1 MCEGLAEV
9 APYLSLKPSNGV
21 EGIVGEREPDGRAKT
36 ALALLRLAPSLSR
49 FSMAYDWLKGVADE
63 YDVIVIGSGL
73 GGLTGA
79 NVLAKAGHRVL
90 LLEHHYQFGGL
101 ATWFTRKGGHIFDIS
116 LHGFPS
122 GMLKSCRKYWTKEIA
137 DSIVQLKDIR
147 FVNPQMDVW
156 TTFTREDYTRVLVEQ
171 FKLPREQ
178 VEAFYDHLR
187 AMNYYDNNP
196 ETTGEMLARFFPGR
210 EDVHRLLMEPISY
223 ANGSNFDDPA
233 ITFGIVFSNFMGA
246 GVYTFR
252 GGSDLLIEKMT
263 DELKKNG
270 VELRKKVL
278 VDKIL
283 VEERDGR
290 KVACGIVAGNGRV
303 IRAKAVLSNANI
315 KNTIFRLAGEENFPA
330 DFVEQAKAVRINTS
344 SCQVYLGIRKGET
357 IPHIGDLVFTSAAP
371 KYSNEELTDLH
382 TTSRTFSVYYPD
394 TRPGSDR
401 YTVVASLNGRY
412 PEWKAL
418 SDEEYEKHK
427 ERLIE
432 ESIVALEN
440 FIPGVREKIDWKE
453 AATPRT
459 IERYTTHMSGT
470 SFGTKFEG
478 LPVSMSLSEKLPG
491 LYHAGSVGIIMSGWL
506 GTINY
511 GVITANKIDQ
521 YVRAQKRANDSADS
535 GAIKAANV

>member
-1 MCEGLAEV
+1 
-9 APYLSLKPSNGV
+9 
-21 EGIVGEREPDGRAKT
+21 
-36 ALALLRLAPSLSR
+36 
-49 FSMAYDWLKGVADE
+49 MAYDWLKGVADE

-116 LHGFPS
+116 LHGFPV
-122 GMLKSCRKYWTKEIA
+122 GMIKSCRKYWSKEIA

-171 FKLPREQ
+171 FGLDRGH
-178 VEAFYDHLR
+178 VETFYDYLR
-187 AMNYYDNNP
+187 GMNFYDNNP
-196 ETTGEMLARFFPGR
+196 ETTGQMLERFFPGR
-210 EDVHRLLMEPISY
+210 DDVKRLLIEPIAY
-223 ANGSNFDDPA
+223 ANGSTLDDPA

-252 GGSDLLIEKMT
+252 GGSDLLIEKRT
-263 DELKKNG
+263 DELRRNG

-278 VDKIL
+278 VERIL

-290 KVACGIVAGNGRV
+290 KVACGIVAKGGRV

-315 KNTIFRLAGEENFPA
+315 KNTVFRLGGEENFPA
-330 DFVEQAKAVRINTS
+330 DYIAAAQAVRINSS
-344 SCQVYLGIRKGET
+344 SCQVYLGIRKGES
-357 IPHIGDLVFTSAAP
+357 IPHIGDLVFTSQSQ
-371 KYSNEELTDLH
+371 KFSSQELTH
-382 TTSRTFSVYYPD
+382 FNTTSRTFSVYYPD

-401 YTVVASLNGRY
+401 YTVVVSLNGQY
-412 PEWKAL
+412 GDWSKL
-418 SDEEYEKHK
+418 SEEEYAREKQ
-427 ERLIE
+427 RLID
-432 ESIVALEN
+432 ESIAALER
-440 FIPGVREKIDWKE
+440 FIPDVRPKIDWTE

-459 IERYTTHMSGT
+459 IEYYTTHLGGT

-478 LPVSMSLSEKLPG
+478 LKVSMDLPEKLPG

-511 GVITANKIDQ
+511 GVIVANKIDKALFEMKQ
-521 YVRAQKRANDSADS
+521 RAAAAPASAT
-535 GAIKAANV
+535 A

>member
-1 MCEGLAEV
+1 
-9 APYLSLKPSNGV
+9 
-21 EGIVGEREPDGRAKT
+21 
-36 ALALLRLAPSLSR
+36 
-49 FSMAYDWLKGVADE
+49 MAYDWLKGVADE

-79 NVLAKAGHRVL
+79 NYLAKAGHRVL

-122 GMLKSCRKYWTKEIA
+122 GMIKSCRKYWTREIA

-171 FKLPREQ
+171 FHLERAD
-178 VEAFYDHLR
+178 VEKFYDHLR
-187 AMNYYDNNP
+187 SMNFYDENP
-196 ETTGEMLARFFPGR
+196 ETTGQMFERFFPGR
-210 EDVHRLLMEPISY
+210 HDVHRLLMEPIAY
-223 ANGSNFDDPA
+223 ANGSTLDDPA

-252 GGSDLLIEKMT
+252 GGSDLLIQKMIA
-263 DELKKNG
+263 ELKRNG
-270 VELRKKVL
+270 VECRKHVL
-278 VDKIL
+278 VDRIL
-283 VEERDGR
+283 VEEREGR
-290 KVACGIVAGNGRV
+290 KVVAGIVAKSGRV

-315 KNTIFRLAGEENFPA
+315 KNTIFRLVGEEHFAPE
-330 DFVEQAKAVRINTS
+330 FVAAARAVRTNTS
-344 SCQVYLGIRKGET
+344 SCQVYFGIRKGET
-357 IPHIGDLVFTSAAP
+357 IPHIGDLVFTSASP
-371 KYSNEELTDLH
+371 EFSSGELTDLH

-394 TRPGSDR
+394 TRPGSGR

-412 PEWKAL
+412 PDWAAL
-418 SDEEYEKHK
+418 SDEEYERHK
-427 ERLIE
+427 QRLID
-432 ESIVALEN
+432 ESLAALEQ
-440 FIPGVREKIDWKE
+440 FIPGVGEKIDWKE

-459 IERYTTHMSGT
+459 IERYTTHPGGT

-478 LPVSMSLSEKLPG
+478 LKVSMDLPQQLPG

-511 GVITANKIDQ
+511 GVITANKIDKQ
-521 YVRAQKRANDSADS
+521 LFATKP
-535 GAIKAANV
+535 AAATVSS

>member
-1 MCEGLAEV
+1 
-9 APYLSLKPSNGV
+9 
-21 EGIVGEREPDGRAKT
+21 
-36 ALALLRLAPSLSR
+36 
-49 FSMAYDWLKGVADE
+49 MAYDWLKGVADE

-90 LLEHHYQFGGL
+90 LVEHHYQFGGL

-122 GMLKSCRKYWTKEIA
+122 GMIKSCRRYWTKEISDA
-137 DSIVQLKDIR
+137 IVPLKDIR

-171 FKLPREQ
+171 FGLPRTE
-178 VEAFYDHLR
+178 VEAFYDYLR

-196 ETTGEMLARFFPGR
+196 ETTGEMLNRFFPGR
-210 EDVHRLLMEPISY
+210 SDVHRLLMEPISY
-223 ANGSNFDDPA
+223 ANGSDFDDPA

-246 GVYTFR
+246 GVFTFR
-252 GGSDLLIEKMT
+252 GGSDVLIEKMVA
-263 DELKKNG
+263 ELKKNG

-278 VDKIL
+278 VERIL
-283 VEERDGR
+283 VEERDGQ
-290 KVACGIVAGNGRV
+290 KVACGIIAGNGRV

-315 KNTIFRLAGEENFPA
+315 KNTVFRLAGAENFPPA
-330 DFVEQAKAVRINTS
+330 FVERARAVRINSS
-344 SCQVYLGIRKGET
+344 SCQVYFGIRKGET
-357 IPHIGDLVFTSAAP
+357 IPHIGDLVFTSLAP
-371 KYSNEELTDLH
+371 AYSNEELTDFH

-394 TRPGSDR
+394 TRPGSER

-412 PEWKAL
+412 PDWRQLAEP
-418 SDEEYEKHK
+418 DYELHK
-427 ERLIE
+427 QRMIE
-432 ESIVALEN
+432 ESLVALEK
-440 FIPGVREKIDWKE
+440 FIPDVRAKIDWME

-459 IERYTTHMSGT
+459 IERYTTHQNGT

-478 LPVSMSLSEKLPG
+478 LPVSMNLSENLPG
-491 LYHAGSVGIIMSGWL
+491 LFHAGSVGIIMSGWL

-511 GVITANKIDQ
+511 GVITANKVDKHLFALKQ
-521 YVRAQKRANDSADS
+521 AALQPASA
-535 GAIKAANV
+535 

>member
-1 MCEGLAEV
+1 
-9 APYLSLKPSNGV
+9 
-21 EGIVGEREPDGRAKT
+21 
-36 ALALLRLAPSLSR
+36 
-49 FSMAYDWLKGVADE
+49 MAYDRLKGVFDE

-90 LLEHHYQFGGL
+90 LLEHHYRFGGL

-122 GMLKSCRKYWTKEIA
+122 GMIKSCRRYWTREIA
-137 DSIVQLKDIR
+137 DAIVPLKNIR
-147 FVNPQMDVW
+147 FINPQMDVW

-171 FKLPREQ
+171 FRVDRAR

-196 ETTGEMLARFFPGR
+196 ETTGQMFGRFFPGR
-210 EDVHRLLMEPISY
+210 SDVHRLLMEPIAY
-223 ANGSNFDDPA
+223 ANGSTMDDPA

-252 GGSDLLIEKMT
+252 GGSDLLIAKMC
-263 DELKKNG
+263 DELRRNG
-270 VELRKKVL
+270 VELRKNVM
-278 VDKIL
+278 VERIL
-283 VEERDGR
+283 VEERAAAADTAAASR
-290 KVACGIVAGNGRV
+290 KVACGIVAAGTGRV
-303 IRAKAVLSNANI
+303 IRAKAILSNANI

-330 DFVEQAKAVRINTS
+330 GFVGQARAVRTNTS

-357 IPHIGDLVFTSAAP
+357 IPHIGDLVFTSQAP
-371 KYSNEELTDLH
+371 EYSPREITSLH
-382 TTSRTFSVYYPD
+382 TTSRTFSVYYPE
-394 TRPGSDR
+394 TRPGGDR

-412 PEWKAL
+412 PDWQAL
-418 SDEEYEKHK
+418 SGDDYEAHK
-427 ERLIE
+427 KRLIE
-432 ESIVALEN
+432 EAIATLET
-440 FIPGVREKIDWKE
+440 FIPDVRGKIDWTE

-459 IERYTTHMSGT
+459 IERYTTHHDGA
-470 SFGTKFEG
+470 SFGTRFEG
-478 LPVSMSLSEKLPG
+478 LPVSMNLSENLPG

-511 GVITANKIDQ
+511 GVITANKID
-521 YVRAQKRANDSADS
+521 RWLHKL
-535 GAIKAANV
+535 